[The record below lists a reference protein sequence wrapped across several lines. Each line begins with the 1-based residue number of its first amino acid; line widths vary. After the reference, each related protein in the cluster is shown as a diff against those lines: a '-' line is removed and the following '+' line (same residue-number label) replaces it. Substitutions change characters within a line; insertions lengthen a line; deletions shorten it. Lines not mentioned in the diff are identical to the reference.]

1 MVARPQIPWLC
12 CNSESQGLS
21 LQMKLIYLFCRKT
34 SAHSK
39 TILPSCQSSL
49 FSLALSSPK
58 GNKLFSNKVV
68 FVLTR
73 SSPWK
78 RRRFFL
84 SRSKSRL
91 TPSLSTSPANIFL
104 NMPWPSEVPQR
115 ALKDPSKVPH
125 RALKDL
131 FKHAMVSEGYLQWWT
146 WSSPARSPGPSS
158 WSWPS
163 RPCPQSSSSCR
174 SSSQLGRHFLRCS

>member
-1 MVARPQIPWLC
+1 
-12 CNSESQGLS
+12 
-21 LQMKLIYLFCRKT
+21 MKLIYLFCRKT

-115 ALKDPSKVPH
+115 ALKDPSKVPQQSLKRLSLKELFEQAMAFEGSSKVPQ

-131 FKHAMVSEGYLQWWT
+131 FKHAMHT
-146 WSSPARSPGPSS
+146 
-158 WSWPS
+158 
-163 RPCPQSSSSCR
+163 
-174 SSSQLGRHFLRCS
+174 